1 MIINHRPAA
10 DMPSIEG
17 RLAAH
22 LAGAINL
29 RSQTLPHDISER
41 LRVGREQALLRL
53 RGNRL
58 QTEAGSAVTG
68 WSRSGT
74 ATLGLFGQWGQRA
87 ANVMPLVVLVCGI
100 LTIES
105 WSTQEQVLAAAEID
119 AQLLSDSL
127 PPAAYSDPGFA
138 EFLKSNPT
146 P

>member
-1 MIINHRPAA
+1 MNINHRPIA
-10 DMPSIEG
+10 DMPSVEG

-22 LAGAINL
+22 LAGAINV
-29 RSQTLPHDISER
+29 RSQALPHDITER

-53 RGNRL
+53 REQRL
-58 QTEAGSAVTG
+58 QSASGTAVTG
-68 WSRSGT
+68 RSRSGA

-87 ANVMPLVVLVCGI
+87 ASVLPLAVLVCGI
-100 LTIES
+100 LTIER

-127 PPAAYSDPGFA
+127 PPAAYADPGFA

>member
-1 MIINHRPAA
+1 MIINQRPIV
-10 DMPSIEG
+10 DMPSVEG

-22 LAGAINL
+22 LAGAINV
-29 RSQTLPHDISER
+29 RAQALPHDISER

-53 RGNRL
+53 REKRL
-58 QTEAGSAVTG
+58 QSATGAVMTG
-68 WSRSGT
+68 WSRSGA

-87 ANVMPLVVLVCGI
+87 ASVLPLVVLVCGI
-100 LTIES
+100 LAIDS
-105 WSTQEQVLAAAEID
+105 WSTQEQVMAAAEID

>member
-1 MIINHRPAA
+1 MINHRTVA

-29 RSQTLPHDISER
+29 RSQALPHDISER

-53 RGNRL
+53 RDRKL
-58 QTEAGSAVTG
+58 QAAPASHVTG
-68 WSRSGT
+68 WSRSGA
-74 ATLGLFGQWGQRA
+74 ATLGLFGHWGQRA
-87 ANVMPLVVLVCGI
+87 ANVLPLVVLVCGI
-100 LTIES
+100 LTIER

-127 PPAAYSDPGFA
+127 PPSAYSDPGFA